1 VTPAPDFVDLSILR
15 ERERLT
21 AERLREIDIRAARLA
36 QAKAERERALL
47 KIRTLIALA
56 GGPTAPDSDED

>member
-1 VTPAPDFVDLSILR
+1 MNAAPINVDVSILR

-21 AERLREIDIRAARLA
+21 AERLREIDRHAARLA
-36 QAKAERERALL
+36 QAKAERETSLQ

-56 GGPTAPDSDED
+56 GAPEASEKDED